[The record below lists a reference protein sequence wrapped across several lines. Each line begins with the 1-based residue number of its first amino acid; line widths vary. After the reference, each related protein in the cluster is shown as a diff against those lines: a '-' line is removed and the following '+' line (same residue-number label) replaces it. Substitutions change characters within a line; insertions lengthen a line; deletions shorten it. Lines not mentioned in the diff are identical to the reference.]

1 MQFASLTFFA
11 FFVITLTLSWL
22 TQGRLRKFILVLA
35 SYVFYLQIGIAPLVL
50 LIMSTTFN
58 YLCGNGIRLGSR
70 KNATRWLM
78 AGVGF
83 NIGLLFVYKYSIF
96 FRASAENLAIFLGT
110 EVHLGILEMIL
121 PIGISFYTFQA
132 ISYLIDI
139 YRGHGPY
146 AKTFVDFALFQ
157 NFFPQILIGPICRS
171 SDLLPQI
178 ENMPTTKIHNQS
190 EAFLLIL
197 SGLWKKV
204 ILATLLHEY
213 GVADS
218 FAEPERYSSLALWL
232 SMFGYSVQLYCDF
245 SGYTDMA
252 RGFSLLMGF
261 QLPTNFQKPYAATNL
276 GDFWKRW
283 HITYSRWLRDY
294 IYIPLG
300 GSKGTSNQ
308 TSLNLFI
315 TFAICGFWHGATWG
329 FVLWGCIHGIGLAA
343 HKRHRDIR
351 RSKGLPPIE
360 TTKQEIIFGWLYTF
374 LFVCLSRVVFQTP
387 DLASSFV
394 FYERMIVPSTGS
406 GISFIIIPCILLGMQ
421 LHFWTPFDDILTGIE
436 NFQKHSKFQRQS
448 LILFSVVFLLSFI
461 LLLRPSGI
469 PPYLYFRF

>member
-1 MQFASLTFFA
+1 MQFASLTFFS
-11 FFVITLTLSWL
+11 FFVATLTISWL
-22 TQGRLRKFILVLA
+22 TQGNVRKMVLVVA
-35 SYVFYLQIGIAPLVL
+35 SYLFYLQIGIAPLVL
-50 LIMSTTFN
+50 LIMSTSFN

-70 KNATRWLM
+70 KNAGRWLM

-110 EVHLGILEMIL
+110 EVHLGILEMLL
-121 PIGISFYTFQA
+121 PVGISFYTFQA
-132 ISYLIDI
+132 ISYLVDI
-139 YRGHGPY
+139 FRGHGPH
-146 AKTFVDFALFQ
+146 AKSFLDFALFQ

-178 ENMPTTKIHNQS
+178 ENMSPLKIHNQS
-190 EAFLLIL
+190 EAVLLIV

-218 FAEPERYSSLALWL
+218 FAEPERYSTLALWL
-232 SMFGYSVQLYCDF
+232 AMIGYSMQLYCDF

-261 QLPTNFQKPYAATNL
+261 QLPRNFQQPYSATNL

-283 HITYSRWLRDY
+283 HITFSQWLRDY

-300 GSKGTSNQ
+300 GSKNTAHR

-329 FVLWGCIHGIGLAA
+329 FVIWGCMHGIGLAL
-343 HKRHRDIR
+343 HKRHRDQR
-351 RSKGLPPIE
+351 RAKGLSPVE
-360 TTKQEIIFGWLYTF
+360 TTAFEIATGWLYTF
-374 LFVCLSRVVFQTP
+374 MFVCLSRVVFQTS
-387 DLASSFV
+387 DLSSSLV
-394 FYERMIVPSTGS
+394 FYSRLFIPSIGQGVSWLIV
-406 GISFIIIPCILLGMQ
+406 PCILLALQ
-421 LHFWTPFDDILTGIE
+421 LHFWTPFDDMLDTIE
-436 NFQKHSKFQRQS
+436 NHKKDFPIQKQS
-448 LILFSVVFLLSFI
+448 FVIASIILLISFI